1 MALMEH
7 VWSDVVAPT
16 TFHGGLSKRVH
27 AFLFSS
33 REVRWRRQPGAPGNS
48 FRRLRWESVNVE
60 LKLLDFWVLG
70 HQGTR
75 LLGSWTLGYETFGSF
90 GARV

>member
-7 VWSDVVAPT
+7 IWSDVVAPT

-33 REVRWRRQPGAPGNS
+33 REVRWRRQPGAPGNGVEVGK
-48 FRRLRWESVNVE
+48 RRCRAQAAM
-60 LKLLDFWVLG
+60 LLGFGAPGYKTFGLLDARVRDFWV
-70 HQGTR
+70 
-75 LLGSWTLGYETFGSF
+75 F
-90 GARV
+90 